1 MKSVWDSQK
10 LVQVMCSD
18 NGKKRKEVYVKL
30 ACEVFSAEPRNVE
43 TAERVNTSSLRNL
56 ASFYE

>member
-1 MKSVWDSQK
+1 
-10 LVQVMCSD
+10 MCSD